1 MARKLAL
8 TRLELKRQREALARY
23 RRFLPALQRRQQQ
36 LQGEVQRTSA
46 QFERAQ
52 AELDAARQRFAR
64 YSSVMGNTAGVNVRA
79 AAQPTRVTVKTVSI
93 VGVRVPEFVDAAF
106 DDPIYSLFGTAP
118 WVETVLANLR
128 SQSRR
133 SARLEVLEE
142 RRAILRHEL
151 ARVVQR
157 VNLFEKVK
165 IPEAQAAIQRIR
177 VHLGDEMA
185 AAVGLAK
192 MAKGRSVGVA

>member
-8 TRLELKRQREALARY
+8 TRLELKRQREALSRY

-36 LQGEVQRTSA
+36 LQLEVQRTNRQLAEEEEELASA
-46 QFERAQ
+46 LRRFERYSGVLGDVAGVDVRS
-52 AELDAARQRFAR
+52 AGRAARVDVR
-64 YSSVMGNTAGVNVRA
+64 TVNV
-79 AAQPTRVTVKTVSI
+79 
-93 VGVRVPEFVDAAF
+93 VGVHVPDFVDVAF
-106 DDPIYSLFGTAP
+106 TDSVYSLFATAP
-118 WVETVLANLR
+118 WVESVLVALR
-128 SQSRR
+128 DQSRR
-133 SARLEVLEE
+133 RARLDVLEE
-142 RRAILRHEL
+142 RRDILRREL
-151 ARVVQR
+151 TRVVQR

-192 MAKGRSVGVA
+192 MAKGRSEPAV

>member
-36 LQGEVQRTSA
+36 LQIEVQRTGRQLAEERSELESA
-46 QFERAQ
+46 RRRFEGHAGV
-52 AELDAARQRFAR
+52 LGD
-64 YSSVMGNTAGVNVRA
+64 VAGVNVRA
-79 AAQPTRVTVKTVSI
+79 AASPSRVDVGSVSI
-93 VGVRVPEFVDAAF
+93 VGVKVPEFVGATF
-106 DDPIYSLFGTAP
+106 EDPVYSLFSTSP
-118 WVETVLANLR
+118 WVEPVLAELR
-128 SQSRR
+128 DQSRR
-133 SARLEVLEE
+133 GARLDVLEE
-142 RRAILRHEL
+142 RRAVLRHEL

-165 IPEAQAAIQRIR
+165 IPEARAAIQRIR

-192 MAKGRSVGVA
+192 MAKGRSAEGS

>member
-8 TRLELKRQREALARY
+8 TRLELKQQREALGRF

-36 LQGEVQRTSA
+36 LQIEVQRAGA
-46 QFERAQ
+46 QLAHEESDLQALRERFDTYRDVLGDRAGF
-52 AELDAARQRFAR
+52 DVHGAARPVR
-64 YSSVMGNTAGVNVRA
+64 VHVTTTNV
-79 AAQPTRVTVKTVSI
+79 
-93 VGVRVPEFVDAAF
+93 VGVRVPQFAGLEFEQPV
-106 DDPIYSLFGTAP
+106 YSLYATAP
-118 WVETVLANLR
+118 WVDAVLVNLR
-128 SQSRR
+128 GQSEHR
-133 SARLEVLEE
+133 ARLEVLQQ
-142 RRAILRHEL
+142 RRAVLRHEL

-165 IPEAQAAIQRIR
+165 IPEAEAAIHKIR

-192 MAKGRSVGVA
+192 MAKGRSEEVA

>member
-8 TRLELKRQREALARY
+8 TRLELKRQREALSRY

-36 LQGEVQRTSA
+36 LQLEVQRTDKQLA
-46 QFERAQ
+46 REK
-52 AELDAARQRFAR
+52 AELESARQRFER
-64 YSSVMGNTAGVNVRA
+64 YSGVLEDVAGVDVRA
-79 AAQPTRVTVKTVSI
+79 AGRAARVDVRTVNV
-93 VGVRVPEFVDAAF
+93 VGVHVPDFVGVTF
-106 DDPIYSLFGTAP
+106 TDPVYSLFATAP
-118 WVETVLANLR
+118 WVESVLTALR
-128 SQSRR
+128 EQSRL
-133 SARLEVLEE
+133 SARLGVLEE
-142 RRAILRHEL
+142 RRATLRHEL
-151 ARVVQR
+151 TRVVQR

-192 MAKGRSVGVA
+192 MAKGRSGEAA

>member
-36 LQGEVQRTSA
+36 LQIEVQHTVQRLA
-46 QFERAQ
+46 R
-52 AELDAARQRFAR
+52 ELEELEASSRSFAR
-64 YSSVMGNTAGVNVRA
+64 YAGVLGDVAGMNVRA
-79 AAQPTRVTVKTVSI
+79 AAEPARVDVTSVNVA
-93 VGVRVPEFVDAAF
+93 GVRVPDSVDVSF
-106 DDPIYSLFGTAP
+106 DDPVYSLFATAP
-118 WVETVLANLR
+118 WVEGVLDGLR
-128 SQSRR
+128 EQSRR
-133 SARLEVLEE
+133 GAEVAVLEE
-142 RRAILRHEL
+142 RRAVLRHEL

-165 IPEAQAAIQRIR
+165 IPEAEAAIHRIR

-192 MAKGRSVGVA
+192 MAKGRTVGAV